1 MPINEIVKPRRSE
14 DFDQTS
20 LQCRTR
26 RDKLK
31 SNHSLTNSNSQSC
44 KLDQYCTRECYIP
57 MYFSSKACSCYFT
70 MHNPVTWDITFTT
83 HVFSIRAKEI
93 KKETKVGLIYLTAS
107 TGEYC
112 AGLCK
117 IIKNV

>member
-1 MPINEIVKPRRSE
+1 
-14 DFDQTS
+14 
-20 LQCRTR
+20 
-26 RDKLK
+26 
-31 SNHSLTNSNSQSC
+31 
-44 KLDQYCTRECYIP
+44 
-57 MYFSSKACSCYFT
+57 